1 MPRRTV
7 SLLLS
12 AIFVPI
18 GVALPLSAAT
28 VREAEKLFLAG
39 KYEKC
44 VSMAAA
50 EIEREV
56 RYEPWRRVKAEAE
69 MELGRYADA
78 RETVEEGVESYPLSI
93 EMRLLAC
100 KVFRYNNMPQ
110 AAATQLRQVA
120 TIVRTRLSRRAS
132 PDERLAMGA
141 YLLEQG
147 ADARQ
152 VLELC
157 YDPVSKGFPDYV
169 DVHLATAQLALD
181 KYDNRLAASTLLA
194 VAEHSRNHPDYHY
207 LLARAFSADDRE
219 RATGALQEALELN
232 PRHAPSLLM
241 VAERLIDGEQYDEA
255 HQTLAKVLKTN
266 PKHPKALAYKA
277 VLANIQGE
285 PDQENA
291 HREAALANWP
301 QNPEVDYT
309 IGAKLSDKYRF
320 AEGAAYQRRALTMD
334 SRYLPARVQ
343 LAQDLLRLG
352 QEDEGWQLIQDVFAT
367 DGYNVVAHN
376 LVTLH
381 DSLDEYRVL
390 QNDSFRVRMPQ
401 HEAAIYGERVLEL
414 LDEAKRV
421 LCDKYEVELGGP
433 VVVDIFAN
441 KNDFAVRT
449 FGIPGADGF
458 LGVCFGNVITANSP
472 AALGQS
478 KANWEAVL
486 WHEFCHV
493 ATLQKSHNKMPR
505 WLSEGISVY
514 EELKRDRGWGQT
526 MTPIYRQFILDG
538 EMAPLSELSSMFLA
552 PESPMQL
559 QFAYF
564 ESAMAVEYIVDNY
577 GIQAIK
583 NILDDLANGDS
594 INEALVR
601 HVAPLGKLD
610 GEFRDYLV
618 EQANLL
624 GPELGWEEA
633 SLPPSA
639 DSKAIAQWLE
649 DNPDNFYGLARYAQ
663 ALTREEDWQAVL
675 EPAKRLREL
684 APEYTGAGNAYA
696 LLARA
701 YRELGE
707 TAAEREALEAWSERD
722 GDAMDAYV
730 RLIEIGVA
738 AEDWQLVAANARR
751 MLAVDPLTPIPH
763 RHMAE
768 AAEQL
773 GQSSEAI
780 AAYRALLQ
788 FDTVNPV
795 NTHFRLAQ
803 LLRDEGHTDQARR
816 EVLLALEDAPRFL
829 AAHRLLLELAETEN
843 AEMDEPSTS
852 PGVIEEEEEP

>member
-1 MPRRTV
+1 MPRFV
-7 SLLLS
+7 APLLTAMLVLLGMAAS
-12 AIFVPI
+12 V
-18 GVALPLSAAT
+18 SAAAF
-28 VREAEKLFLAG
+28 RDAEKLFLAG
-39 KYEKC
+39 KYEDC
-44 VSMAAA
+44 VSLAAT
-50 EIEREV
+50 EV
-56 RYEPWRRVKAEAE
+56 ESGIRFEPWRHIKAEAE
-69 MELGRYADA
+69 MTLGRYADA
-78 RETVEEGVESYPLSI
+78 RKTVEEGIRAYPLSI
-93 EMRLLAC
+93 EMRLIAC
-100 KVFRYNNMPQ
+100 KVFRYNDMQQ
-110 AAATQLRQVA
+110 AAEAQLRQVA
-120 TIVRTRLSRRAS
+120 NIVRTRLRRRAS
-132 PDERLAMGA
+132 PDEQLAMGQ

-157 YDPVSKGFPDYV
+157 YDPVTKGFPAYV
-169 DVHLATAQLALD
+169 DGYLATAQLALD

-194 VAEHSRNHPDYHY
+194 VPEASRNDPQYHY
-207 LLARAFSADDRE
+207 LLARSFMADDPE
-219 RATGALQEALELN
+219 RASEALDKALEIN
-232 PRHAPSLLM
+232 PRHTPSLLLIAEKSID
-241 VAERLIDGEQYDEA
+241 AERYDEA
-255 HQTLAKVLKTN
+255 HQTLAKVLKIN
-266 PKHPKALAYKA
+266 PQHPKALAYES
-277 VLANIQGE
+277 VLANLEGD
-285 PDQENA
+285 PT
-291 HREAALANWP
+291 REMARRQAALESWS

-320 AEGAAYQRRALTMD
+320 AEGATYQRRALEMD

-352 QEDEGWQLIQDVFAT
+352 KEEEGWQLIQDVFAT

-381 DSLDEYRVL
+381 DSLDEYHIL

-472 AALGQS
+472 SALGAT

-514 EELKRDRGWGQT
+514 EELERDGGWGQT
-526 MTPIYRQFILDG
+526 MTPTYREFILAG

-564 ESAMAVEYIVDNY
+564 ESAMAVEFIVENH
-577 GIQAIK
+577 GIVAIK
-583 NILDDLANGDS
+583 NILDDLADGES

-610 GEFRDYLV
+610 VEFREYLV
-618 EQANLL
+618 EQANGL
-624 GPELGWEEA
+624 GPELDWKEVT
-633 SLPPSA
+633 LPAGA
-639 DSKAIAQWLE
+639 DSKTIAQWLE
-649 DNPDNFYGLARYAQ
+649 DNPANFYGLVRYAQ
-663 ALTREEDWQAVL
+663 ALAREQEWQAVL

-684 APEYTGAGNAYA
+684 IPEYTGTGNAYS

-701 YRELGE
+701 YRELGD
-707 TAAEREALEAWSERD
+707 TAAEREVLEAWCQRD
-722 GDAMDAYV
+722 GDAMDAFI
-730 RLIEIGVA
+730 RLIELGQT

-763 RHMAE
+763 RHLAE

-773 GQSSEAI
+773 GQPSDAI
-780 AAYRALLQ
+780 SAYRALLQ
-788 FDTVNPV
+788 FDTADPV
-795 NTHFRLAQ
+795 NAHFRLAQ
-803 LLRDEGHTDQARR
+803 LLRDDGRTDQARR
-816 EVLLALEDAPRFL
+816 EVLLALEDAPRYL
-829 AAHRLLLELAETEN
+829 EAHRLLLELAEAGTID
-843 AEMDEPSTS
+843 MDEKPPAS
-852 PGVIEEEEEP
+852 PDVPEELDEP